1 MTDTAKRPAVA
12 IARVL
17 RSLDLRQGAGG
28 DFRITGEYRNGERVG
43 TLVITLTRHADETIA
58 KRADEV
64 ERLCADAGWS
74 FDVSIRYYNGK
85 PRPITRVANFGPRV
99 RQQEPACLSDT
110 AERKRPIS
118 KRAQYAEH
126 RADLGQHSLPRLREI
141 VEEISAPGHPRAD
154 DALYVKALYV
164 AMNRAM
170 PRRIRAH

>member
-28 DFRITGEYRNGERVG
+28 DFRVTGDYRNGERIG
-43 TLVITLTRHADETIA
+43 TFVIALTRHADETIA
-58 KRADEV
+58 KNADEI
-64 ERLCADAGWS
+64 ERLSGAEGWS
-74 FDVSIRYYNGK
+74 FDVSVRYYNGK

-99 RQQEPACLSDT
+99 RHQEPACLSDT
-110 AERKRPIS
+110 VGCKRPIS
-118 KRAQYAEH
+118 KRAQYATH

-141 VEEISAPGHPRAD
+141 VEEISVPGHPRAD